1 MDDVL
6 ATLPSAQLVRMDT
19 STTTCTL
26 PAVNFADRWSGLC
39 LARDFWAM
47 DHGFGHVWKQVY
59 PSMSRIFNAVSSELI
74 LNHTISKSTHCGK
87 VNTVTLDVGATK
99 CTLYDPLSQH
109 KQGAMPETY

>member
-26 PAVNFADRWSGLC
+26 PAVNFADRCSGLC

-47 DHGFGHVWKQVY
+47 GHGLAACLEASLPEYESHFQCSVIRVGFKPYHFKKALTVVK
-59 PSMSRIFNAVSSELI
+59 LI
-74 LNHTISKSTHCGK
+74 R
-87 VNTVTLDVGATK
+87 
-99 CTLYDPLSQH
+99 
-109 KQGAMPETY
+109 